1 MVRTYTGILRGVY
14 SAPRKMIVS
23 LGRRID
29 FVDGV
34 ASGIPENVAT
44 HLLNQKVLTEIIP
57 EFETQVVEEPT
68 PVVVEEPTPVVV
80 EEPTPVVVEDVIE
93 EAVEEV
99 IEETAESTEDENPAQ
114 EEPSI
119 EFDPVEGNQE
129 TSDGLLSRSDIE
141 ELYDRL
147 GTWTAVA
154 EELDISTTTLR
165 KYRDEL
171 GL

>member
-80 EEPTPVVVEDVIE
+80 EDVIE

-99 IEETAESTEDENPAQ
+99 IEETTEDENPAQ

>member
-1 MVRTYTGILRGVY
+1 MARTYTGILRGVY

-34 ASGIPENVAT
+34 AKGIPENVAT

-57 EFETQVVEEPT
+57 EFETQVETAIPE
-68 PVVVEEPTPVVV
+68 PVVPEPVAEVVPEPVA
-80 EEPTPVVVEDVIE
+80 
-93 EAVEEV
+93 EADEAIEEV
-99 IEETAESTEDENPAQ
+99 IEEVEDENPAQ

-129 TSDGLLSRSDIE
+129 TSDGLLSRSDVE

-154 EELDISTTTLR
+154 EELEISTTTLK